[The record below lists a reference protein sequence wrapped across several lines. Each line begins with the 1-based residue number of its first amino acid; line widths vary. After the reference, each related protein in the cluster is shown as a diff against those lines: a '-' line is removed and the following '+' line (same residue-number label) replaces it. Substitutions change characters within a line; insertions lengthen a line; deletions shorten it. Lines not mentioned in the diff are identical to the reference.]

1 MAKRKTELE
10 KFCKK
15 LRNKENVVKE
25 YLHEDG
31 KETCTI
37 KVTITPE
44 TTLTDIIGA
53 VNDIADLVIPKEKG
67 KSVWEY
73 IGGFD
78 DIIKKYMLIHYYTD
92 LQLSEL
98 EDVYTFCK
106 HTSLYNDV
114 KEAIGAETVEYIF
127 AAADKVI
134 GACLRYLEGQTT
146 INEIIAKIADVLDS
160 IKNKIDKINPEVIQK
175 VLANI
180 SQNTELPTGA
190 LTDILNFMPQI
201 KKETK

>member
-25 YLHEDG
+25 YLLEDG

-44 TTLTDIIGA
+44 TTLSDVIGA
-53 VNDIADLVIPKEKG
+53 VNDIADLVISKEKG

-114 KEAIGAETVEYIF
+114 KEVIGAETVEYIF

-134 GACLRYLEGQTT
+134 GARLRYLEGQTT

>member
-25 YLHEDG
+25 YLLEDG

-114 KEAIGAETVEYIF
+114 KKAIGAETVEYIF

-134 GACLRYLEGQTT
+134 GARLRYLEGQNT

>member
-25 YLHEDG
+25 YLLEDG
-31 KETCTI
+31 NEKCTI

-53 VNDIADLVIPKEKG
+53 VNDIADLVISKEKG

-134 GACLRYLEGQTT
+134 GARLRYLEGQTT

>member
-1 MAKRKTELE
+1 MAKKKTELK

-15 LRNKENVVKE
+15 LRSKEKVVKE
-25 YLHEDG
+25 NSLGDG
-31 KETCTI
+31 DEMCTI

-44 TTLTDIIGA
+44 GTLSDVIGA
-53 VNDIADLVIPKEKG
+53 VNDIADLVISKENG

-78 DIIKKYMLIHYYTD
+78 EIIKKYMLIHYYTD
-92 LQLSEL
+92 LPLTEL
-98 EDVYTFCK
+98 EDMYTFCK

-134 GACLRYLEGQTT
+134 GARLRYLEGQTT
-146 INEIIAKIADVLDS
+146 INEIITKIADVLDS

-175 VLANI
+175 VLTNI